1 EAAMAPG
8 APGAHRC
15 GADPSFAGTPPP
27 ELGRPGLRSLLP
39 PAHPRH
45 GDRRALYEWPLTVD
59 LNVRGT
65 RVRARPGRWLVA
77 LELRQRDLAD
87 QALELPVRRVDRR
100 EIVVGRAAQDE

>member
-1 EAAMAPG
+1 MAPG

-59 LNVRGT
+59 STSEALGSGRGRVGGWLPSSFDSAISRT
-65 RVRARPGRWLVA
+65 RRSSCRFAVWIDAKLW
-77 LELRQRDLAD
+77 
-87 QALELPVRRVDRR
+87 
-100 EIVVGRAAQDE
+100 